1 MVEWNNLLEGK
12 LSGKLIPDDF
22 AYKRKTADNESLS
35 AVSVIRL
42 VSELSLFYWR
52 NIKRYLFIIRVFRY
66 SVVAFYLS
74 E

>member
-35 AVSVIRL
+35 AVFVIRL
-42 VSELSLFYWR
+42 GLEPCGSQVLKSIF
-52 NIKRYLFIIRVFRY
+52 
-66 SVVAFYLS
+66 
-74 E
+74 

>member
-42 VSELSLFYWR
+42 GAEPYIFYR
-52 NIKRYLFIIRVFRY
+52 
-66 SVVAFYLS
+66 
-74 E
+74 

>member
-22 AYKRKTADNESLS
+22 AYKRKTADNDSLS

-42 VSELSLFYWR
+42 GYEPSEIQILKS
-52 NIKRYLFIIRVFRY
+52 I
-66 SVVAFYLS
+66 S
-74 E
+74 

>member
-42 VSELSLFYWR
+42 GAEPYIFIANNQLL
-52 NIKRYLFIIRVFRY
+52 ILLFII
-66 SVVAFYLS
+66 
-74 E
+74 